1 VTEAL
6 LVIVP
11 ALIALVAG
19 VVVALVQARR
29 NLETQYDIDLRKE
42 RIGAYQNLWAC
53 FEPLAFYS
61 PPGPVTFQ
69 TVRDISRTMREWYF
83 TKGGLF
89 LSTETR
95 DVYFRLQRELTKTA
109 HSRAVRTDDELDFDR
124 REHIKALTSRLRSQ
138 MTEDVKTRVG
148 SRLGGS
154 LRARLKQRRDAPR
167 HGVTV
172 TVRQGVHWDPE
183 EAESYVVT
191 VQNHSWQREVVLE
204 SASIEASPEVNVSN
218 DYRPL
223 PLELPAQE
231 NWIGRVPIS
240 RVTSASAK
248 DGPCVI
254 ATLASRE
261 QARGCFEGAA
271 GSPAHHRS

>member
-1 VTEAL
+1 VAEGL
-6 LVIVP
+6 FVIVP

-42 RIGAYQNLWAC
+42 RIGAYQELWTC

-61 PPGPVTFQ
+61 PPGLVTFK
-69 TVRDISRTMREWYF
+69 TVGEISKAMREWYF

-89 LSTETR
+89 LSTEAR

-109 HSRAVRTDDELDFDR
+109 HSRGVGTADELDFDR
-124 REHIKALTSRLRSQ
+124 REHIKALTSRLRTQ
-138 MTEDVKTRVG
+138 MADDVKTRVG

-154 LRARLKQRRDAPR
+154 LRSQLKQRRRTPR

-191 VQNHSWQREVVLE
+191 IQNHSWQRKVVLQ
-204 SASIEASPEVNVSN
+204 EASVEGAPELNVSN

-223 PLELPAQE
+223 PIELLAQE
-231 NWIGRVPIS
+231 NWIGRVLIS
-240 RVTSASAK
+240 RAASAL
-248 DGPCVI
+248 GERAPCVI
-254 ATLASRE
+254 ATLSDGE
-261 QARGCFEGAA
+261 QANGCFEGAV

>member
-1 VTEAL
+1 MTTIEAL

-19 VVVALVQARR
+19 VLVALVQARR

-42 RIGAYQNLWAC
+42 RIGVYQKLWAA
-53 FEPLAFYS
+53 FEALAFYS
-61 PPGPVTFQ
+61 PPGPVTLQ
-69 TVRDISRTMREWYF
+69 TVRSVSTAMREWYY
-83 TKGGLF
+83 KDGGLF
-89 LSTETR
+89 LSTEAR

-109 HSRAVRTDDELDFDR
+109 HSRGVGTNDELDFDR
-124 REHIKALTSRLRSQ
+124 REHIKALTSRLRTQ

-154 LRARLKQRRDAPR
+154 LHARIKQGSQAPSDS
-167 HGVTV
+167 VTV
-172 TVRQGVHWDPE
+172 TVRQGVPWDPA

-204 SASIEASPEVNVSN
+204 KASIEGAPQIGVSN

-223 PLELPAQE
+223 PVELPAQE
-231 NWIGRVPIS
+231 NWIGRVLIS
-240 RVTSASAK
+240 HVDSALGK
-248 DGPCVI
+248 QTPCVI
-254 ATLASRE
+254 TILAGGE
-261 QARGCFEGAA
+261 QASGCA
-271 GSPAHHRS
+271 